1 MVRQLKLTDLD
12 YVEYVRVECLK
23 TLPEE
28 ILGTDGEFYAIIE
41 GRRMK
46 LPKETAEILGAS
58 GIVKIVG

>member
-28 ILGTDGEFYAIIE
+28 ILGTDGEFYTIIE
-41 GRRMK
+41 GRKMK
-46 LPKETAEILGAS
+46 LPKETAEILEAS
-58 GIVKIVG
+58 GIVKVVG